1 MAKDRINVSI
11 SMTREDLEVL
21 DGWRDLMG
29 FRSRQQ
35 AAEFYLF
42 IGMMSMELL
51 AGVPISPENFAN
63 ALYTAIRGFVQTEM
77 RPNIKESLEN
87 FERWRIAKI
96 ERQRAY
102 TPMKRLN

>member
-1 MAKDRINVSI
+1 MAKERVNVTI
-11 SMTREDLEVL
+11 SMTKEDVEVL
-21 DGWRDLMG
+21 EGWRDLLN

-42 IGMMSMELL
+42 IGMMGMELL
-51 AGVPISPENFAN
+51 AGTPISPENFAN
-63 ALYTAIRGFVQTEM
+63 ALYTVIRGFVQTEA
-77 RPNIKESLEN
+77 RPNIRESLEN
-87 FERWRIAKI
+87 FERWRIMKI